1 MEIRWNKVKPEC
13 KQKMFMNEKG
23 HIWLNKKN
31 EEK

>member
-13 KQKMFMNEKG
+13 KQKMLMNEKG
-23 HIWLNKKN
+23 HFWLNKKK